1 MKVCLP
7 EEVIFL
13 EAFIINDIS
22 SLSGMWKHFRVTS
35 SAILFTIETQRATTL
50 CLLLVEVTMGASG
63 SGIHEIYFPGARGL
77 GIHEILSSWH
87 VTFFNSSYTLL
98 YLWGILICNNK
109 SYSRC
114 IWLNICIPVGI
125 QLSNGEGWD
134 PIIKR
139 GYH

>member
-1 MKVCLP
+1 
-7 EEVIFL
+7 
-13 EAFIINDIS
+13 
-22 SLSGMWKHFRVTS
+22 VTS